1 MEKNSIQYIALDM
14 DGTILYQD
22 YTISPAVIDALQRQ
36 KLSGRK
42 IILATGRVRAS
53 ALKHAHK
60 FGGADGYICS
70 NGADVYAADGRRIAK
85 RHIEEPVSRLLVE
98 LARQTT
104 SHFHAFIEDDWY
116 YEKEKPYT
124 KFYHRRSG
132 LEGRP
137 TNFDNF
143 NVLTFTKFMFLDD
156 HEKLEPIKSKIE
168 SEFSTALQAMYSAP
182 FMLEVVARGV
192 DKAEGL
198 RAFLDFEG
206 ASLSEVC
213 AFGDAENDLDMLQA
227 VGIGVAMGNAPKPV
241 KEAVRYHTLSV
252 DDDGVAVFLNTYLP

>member
-1 MEKNSIQYIALDM
+1 M
-14 DGTILYQD
+14 DGTILDKD

-42 IILATGRVRAS
+42 ILLATGRVRAS

-70 NGADVYAADGRRIAK
+70 NGADVYGADGRRIAQ

-116 YEKEKPYT
+116 YEEEKPYT
-124 KFYHRRSG
+124 EFYHRRSG

-137 TNFDNF
+137 TNFDYF
-143 NVLTFTKFMFLDD
+143 SALTFTKFMFLDD
-156 HEKLEPIKSKIE
+156 HEKLEPIKTKIE
-168 SEFSTALQAMYSAP
+168 LDFPSSLQAMYSAP

-192 DKAEGL
+192 DKAAGL
-198 RAFLDFEG
+198 KAFLDFAG

-213 AFGDAENDLDMLQA
+213 AFGDAENDLDMLKA
-227 VGIGVAMGNAPKPV
+227 AGIGVAMGNAPEPV
-241 KEAVRYHTLSV
+241 KQAVRYHALSV
-252 DDDGVAVFLNTYLP
+252 DDDGVAVFLNTFLS